1 METEEAMRAM
11 GAHRMCS
18 EQGLRPGETG
28 ASALIHDLREA
39 LAAAGDPARAE
50 QERAYLKSTMPMH
63 GVGVPKTRKI
73 AQSVAAGYPDL
84 WREAATWEAALRELW
99 DGATHRE
106 ERNAAL
112 AIVRSKHSAP
122 HAARME
128 SLALYEHFLRTGQWW
143 DLVDET
149 SHAVGLVVRAH
160 PAAAARMRAW
170 REETTHAADTD
181 ELMGIEGA
189 ASAAYFDAL
198 AMCAPPTIDFN
209 GRSRRPPLDVPN
221 AALSYAYA
229 ISAGRMRRRTAR
241 RRPGALTRRPART
254 NRQAPQ
260 PGPGPHGRV
269 PAPTGRPNRH
279 GTAAHAPT
287 PLRTRHPRPPG

>member
-1 METEEAMRAM
+1 MRAM

-73 AQSVAAGYPDL
+73 AQSFAAGYPDL

-160 PAAAARMRAW
+160 PAAAARIRAW
-170 REETTHAADTD
+170 AVDPDLWVRRSSIICQLQHKADTD
-181 ELMGIEGA
+181 LALLTSVIEANIDDGEFFIRKA
-189 ASAAYFDAL
+189 IGWAL
-198 AMCAPPTIDFN
+198 RD
-209 GRSRRPPLDVPN
+209 
-221 AALSYAYA
+221 Y
-229 ISAGRMRRRTAR
+229 
-241 RRPGALTRRPART
+241 ART
-254 NRQAPQ
+254 DGDWVRAFVADH
-260 PGPGPHGRV
+260 PGLS
-269 PAPTGRPNRH
+269 
-279 GTAAHAPT
+279 
-287 PLRTRHPRPPG
+287 PLSCREALKHL